1 MNESGWMNKI
11 ANSLAFVKFFVCV
24 WRGGGQGGR
33 GAGREGR
40 GEEGV
45 LFHFRT
51 SEYFIIY

>member
-51 SEYFIIY
+51 SEYFMIY